1 MSPSTSSFEAL
12 GLRAELLGGLA
23 KLGFEQPTPV
33 QATSIPLLLAG
44 HDAVIQAETGTGKTL
59 AYGLPLL
66 NAIAGTPLRPRA
78 MILVPTRELALQVRD
93 VLREAARKWRPA
105 IHALVGGEAIE
116 PQFKV
121 IEKGVAVLV
130 GTPGRVHDLVR
141 RDALM
146 LKHCRTVVLD
156 EADEMLLRG
165 FKHDLDGILAALPS
179 ERQTVLVSATVGPEV
194 EAYAASTMRSQE
206 GVSHAQPVTTA
217 KTLIHQHVAA
227 PKDGKLPILTRLL
240 QEEPGQAIV
249 FVRLKEDTKRVAM
262 RLRQAGIAAAYI
274 NGDLPQV
281 NRNETMTR
289 FRDGLYR
296 VLVATDVASR
306 GLDIPE
312 VDLVVNYAV
321 PPDADQYV
329 HRAGRSGRAGRP
341 GRAVTLSYREE
352 VDALKR
358 LKAEIQLQPIKV
370 APARQDETV
379 RAWRPPVEQPSFAV
393 EPAPRTPG
401 ASAKSGKPAKA
412 GRPPKIARHLDWFED
427 RPSRDDRRKR

>member
-1 MSPSTSSFEAL
+1 MTPSPPSFEAL
-12 GLRAELLGGLA
+12 GLRPELLGGLA
-23 KLGFEQPTPV
+23 RLGFERPTPI
-33 QATSIPLLLAG
+33 QASSIPSQLEG

-116 PQFKV
+116 PQLKL
-121 IEKGVAVLV
+121 IDKGIAVLV

-165 FKHDLDGILAALPS
+165 FKHDLDGILAALPT

-194 EAYAASTMRSQE
+194 QAYAEATMRKTE
-206 GVSHAQPVTTA
+206 EKAPLQPATTA
-217 KTLIHQHVAA
+217 KTLTHHHVAV
-227 PKDGKLPILTRLL
+227 PKDGKLPILTKLL
-240 QEEPGQAIV
+240 REEPGQAIV

-262 RLRQAGIAAAYI
+262 RLRQAGLAAAYL
-274 NGDLPQV
+274 NGDLPQA
-281 NRNETMTR
+281 NRNETMAR

-296 VLVATDVASR
+296 ILVATDVASR

-321 PPDADQYV
+321 PPDVDQYV
-329 HRAGRSGRAGRP
+329 HRAGRSGRAGRE

-352 VDALKR
+352 VEALKR
-358 LKAEIQLQPIKV
+358 LRTGIPLEPLKI
-370 APARQDETV
+370 APPRSGSDDHI
-379 RAWRPPVEQPSFAV
+379 RPWKPPVEAFEAPETPSKN
-393 EPAPRTPG
+393 PAAKPPRT
-401 ASAKSGKPAKA
+401 
-412 GRPPKIARHLDWFED
+412 KISRHLDWHED
-427 RPSRDDRRKR
+427 RPDRRDRRKR

>member
-1 MSPSTSSFEAL
+1 MTPSTPSFDAL
-12 GLRAELLGGLA
+12 CLRPELLGGLA
-23 KLGFEQPTPV
+23 RLGFERPTPV
-33 QATSIPLLLAG
+33 QAANIPTLLAG
-44 HDAVIQAETGTGKTL
+44 HDAVIQAETGTGKSL

-78 MILVPTRELALQVRD
+78 MVLVPTRELALQVRD

-116 PQFKV
+116 PQLKV
-121 IEKGVAVLV
+121 IDKGIAVLV

-146 LKHCRTVVLD
+146 LKHCRTIVLD

-165 FKHDLDGILAALPS
+165 FKHDLDSILAALPS
-179 ERQTVLVSATVGPEV
+179 DRQTVLVSATVGPEV
-194 EAYAASTMRSQE
+194 EAYAAATMRQQE
-206 GVSHAQPVTTA
+206 GIAHAQPTASA
-217 KTLIHQHVAA
+217 KTLTHHYVAA

-240 QEEPGQAIV
+240 QEEEGQAIV

-281 NRNETMTR
+281 NRNETMAR

-296 VLVATDVASR
+296 ILVATDVASR

-321 PPDADQYV
+321 PPDTEQYV

-341 GRAVTLSYREE
+341 GRAVTISYREE

-358 LKAEIQLQPIKV
+358 LRSDLPLEPLKI
-370 APARQDETV
+370 APARPGTGEAT
-379 RAWRPPVEQPSFAV
+379 RPWRPPVE
-393 EPAPRTPG
+393 APEVHGSPVKPG
-401 ASAKSGKPAKA
+401 REKPAKTP
-412 GRPPKIARHLDWFED
+412 REKLSRHLDWHED
-427 RPSRDDRRKR
+427 RPDRRDRRKR

>member
-1 MSPSTSSFEAL
+1 MTLLPPSFEPL
-12 GLRAELLGGLA
+12 GLRPELLAGLA
-23 KLGFEQPTPV
+23 RLGLERPTPV
-33 QATSIPLLLAG
+33 QAASIPDLLAG
-44 HDAVIQAETGTGKTL
+44 RDAVVQAETGSGKTL
-59 AYGLPLL
+59 AYALPLL

-116 PQFKV
+116 PQLKL
-121 IEKGVAVLV
+121 IDKGMAVVV
-130 GTPGRVHDLVR
+130 GTPGRVHDLIR
-141 RDALM
+141 RDALQ

-156 EADEMLLRG
+156 EADEMLLNG

-179 ERQTVLVSATVGPEV
+179 PRQTVLVSATVGPEV
-194 EAYAASTMRSQE
+194 QAYAAATMQ
-206 GVSHAQPVTTA
+206 GQQTAPAAQPSVSA
-217 KTLIHQHVAA
+217 KALRHQHVAA
-227 PKDGKLPILTRLL
+227 PKDQKLPILIRLL
-240 QEEPGQAIV
+240 QDEPGQAIV

-262 RLRQAGIAAAYI
+262 RLRQAGLAAAYL

-281 NRNETMTR
+281 NRNETMAR

-296 VLVATDVASR
+296 ILVATDVASR

-321 PPDADQYV
+321 PPDVDQYV

-358 LKAEIQLQPIKV
+358 VRAEVPLEPLKV
-370 APARQDETV
+370 APARSNPGEPV
-379 RAWRPPVEQPSFAV
+379 RAWRPPAETAPESEA
-393 EPAPRTPG
+393 PARRPG
-401 ASAKSGKPAKA
+401 DKPAK
-412 GRPPKIARHLDWFED
+412 PPRGKIGRHLDWFED
-427 RPSRDDRRKR
+427 RPDRERRRKP

>member
-1 MSPSTSSFEAL
+1 TPSPPGFETL
-12 GLRAELLGGLA
+12 GLRPELLAGLA
-23 KLGFEQPTPV
+23 RLGFEHPTPV
-33 QATSIPLLLAG
+33 QAASIPALLAG
-44 HDAVIQAETGTGKTL
+44 RDAVIQAETGTGKTL

-78 MILVPTRELALQVRD
+78 MVLVPTRELALQVRD
-93 VLREAARKWRPA
+93 VLREAARKWRPS

-121 IEKGVAVLV
+121 IEKGIAVLV

-165 FKHDLDGILAALPS
+165 FKHDLDGILSALPS
-179 ERQTVLVSATVGPEV
+179 DRQTILVSATVGPEV
-194 EAYAASTMRSQE
+194 KAYAASTMKEQE
-206 GVSHAQPVTTA
+206 GADPAMPSATA
-217 KTLIHQHVAA
+217 KTLTHQHVAA
-227 PKDGKLPILTRLL
+227 PKDQKLPILIRLL
-240 QEEPGQAIV
+240 QDEPGQAIV

-262 RLRQAGIAAAYI
+262 RLRQAGIAAAYLS
-274 NGDLPQV
+274 GDLPQV
-281 NRNETMTR
+281 NRNETMAR

-296 VLVATDVASR
+296 ILVATDVASR

-321 PPDADQYV
+321 PPDVDQYV
-329 HRAGRSGRAGRP
+329 HRAGRSGRAGRA

-352 VDALKR
+352 FDALKR
-358 LKAEIQLQPIKV
+358 LRAELPLEPLKV
-370 APARQDETV
+370 APARSGTGEPV
-379 RAWRPPVEQPSFAV
+379 RAWRPPAEAIAPS
-393 EPAPRTPG
+393 ESPQRRT
-401 ASAKSGKPAKA
+401 SEKPEK
-412 GRPPKIARHLDWFED
+412 PPKGKISRHLDWHED
-427 RPSRDDRRKR
+427 RPDRRDRRKP